1 MKIVNG
7 KKIYAA
13 DYKAT
18 ERIDGNGWD
27 SYDGQNWQWYSLS
40 YNPACG
46 LVVLEAYNSG
56 SCSGDDSDRWFDSP
70 EAFRAWCEAS
80 FPVARDWAALL
91 GEIDEQNE
99 CALDFVAH
107 MLAGRETVPAPMT
120 ADTLRKVAAF
130 ATEQAERKA

>member
-7 KKIYAA
+7 KKFYVTDIKAA
-13 DYKAT
+13 

-27 SYDGQNWQWYSLS
+27 SYDGQNWQWYCLF

-56 SCSGDDSDRWFDSP
+56 SCDGEYSDHWFDSP

-91 GEIDEQNE
+91 GEIDEQDN

-107 MLAGRETVPAPMT
+107 MLAGRETVPESMT

-130 ATEQAERKA
+130 AAEQAERIS

>member
-7 KKIYAA
+7 KKFYAA
-13 DYKAT
+13 DYEAAK
-18 ERIDGNGWD
+18 RIDGKGWD
-27 SYDGQNWQWYSLS
+27 NYDGQDWQWYSLY

-46 LVVLEAYNSG
+46 LVVLEGDNSG
-56 SCSGDDSDRWFDSP
+56 SCYGDYSIRWFESP
-70 EAFRAWCEAS
+70 EAFRAWYEAAL
-80 FPVARDWAALL
+80 PVARDWGALL

-107 MLAGRETVPAPMT
+107 MLAGRETVPESMT

-130 ATEQAERKA
+130 ATEQAERRA